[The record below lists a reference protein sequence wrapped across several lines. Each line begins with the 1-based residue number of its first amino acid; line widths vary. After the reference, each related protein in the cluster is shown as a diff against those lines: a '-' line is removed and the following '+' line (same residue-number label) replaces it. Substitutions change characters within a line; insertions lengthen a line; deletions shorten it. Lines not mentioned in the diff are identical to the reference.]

1 MFYNRFQEKK
11 TFYVFNEFI
20 DQFPANFRLRKDF
33 TYFSQLFRRS
43 LSELDSTGL
52 VHPQHW
58 AATFL
63 LQKSYLVANAQWKTL
78 RKSICLL
85 QNSPRYC
92 YWQSH
97 RDLCSVQQ
105 QVTKLLGCC
114 TALSSAELSPPTK
127 AACRAP
133 STGTETPSSPVGPVM
148 LGLVYVLNNPAAS

>member
-85 QNSPRYC
+85 QNSPRY
-92 YWQSH
+92 
-97 RDLCSVQQ
+97 
-105 QVTKLLGCC
+105 
-114 TALSSAELSPPTK
+114 A
-127 AACRAP
+127 
-133 STGTETPSSPVGPVM
+133 TGKVTETSAVCSNKSQSFWGAAQHWEQCGAQPTHKGSLQSTIYWHWDTFFSCRSCHAWVG
-148 LGLVYVLNNPAAS
+148 LCFK